1 MKFSDWGSNA
11 NFKGINIV
19 LNTLQILWNIRHIL
33 PHLLYRYD
41 EALHNHIL
49 EKCTLKDYQY
59 FPKII
64 VLNSNKKPA
73 IEVWCP

>member
-49 EKCTLKDYQY
+49 EKCTLKDY
-59 FPKII
+59 
-64 VLNSNKKPA
+64 
-73 IEVWCP
+73 